1 MAVPLMYIYLYRTLV
16 MNNYREIALDI
27 KEKLGMKLSLIGVLF
42 SDELPEGAL
51 HFKKKGSGCITPLI
65 FKSAKGKTV
74 AFDNSTTGWPCSSFY
89 LGYSDWI
96 FPGIEKFLSNE
107 VVHGREPE
115 RFMKDPET
123 AKRFVESFIPENK
136 RQGAVVFKP
145 LEHFTDNEKPEIVI
159 FFANPDQLS
168 ALVFLIQ
175 FSAPD
180 EERIVTK
187 MASACISI
195 FTSPMR
201 YAQKGEKKAVWGL
214 HDISVRKLMPKD
226 LMTLTLTYDLF
237 TEVYE
242 NMNDSF
248 IQTGNWAKLRSR
260 NTSSNNNV
268 K

>member
-1 MAVPLMYIYLYRTLV
+1 MDDLKKTG
-16 MNNYREIALDI
+16 LDI
-27 KEKLGMKLSLIGVLF
+27 KDKLGMKYSPVGVF
-42 SDELPEGAL
+42 FTDEIPEDAL

-65 FKSAKGKTV
+65 FKSAQGKTI
-74 AFDNSTTGWPCSSFY
+74 AFDENTTGWPCSSFY

-115 RFMKDPET
+115 RFMKDPDT
-123 AKRFVESFIPENK
+123 AKRFVETFIPESK

-145 LEHFTDNEKPEIVI
+145 LEQFAGNEKPEVII

-175 FSAPD
+175 YAAPD

-195 FTSPMR
+195 FTSPMK
-201 YAQKGEKKAVWGL
+201 YAQKGEKRAVWGL
-214 HDISVRKLMPKD
+214 HDISVRKLMPKE
-226 LMTLTLTYDLF
+226 LMTLTLTYDLL

-248 IQTGNWAKLRSR
+248 IQTENWKRIKSR
-260 NTSSNNNV
+260 NR
-268 K
+268 

>member
-1 MAVPLMYIYLYRTLV
+1 MKYYFMMYDLKK
-16 MNNYREIALDI
+16 AGLDL
-27 KEKLGMKLSLIGVLF
+27 KEKLGMKLSPVGVF
-42 SDELPEGAL
+42 FTNEIPEGAL

-65 FKSAKGKTV
+65 FKGAQGKTV
-74 AFDNSTTGWPCSSFY
+74 AFDDDTTGWPCSSFY

-107 VVHGREPE
+107 GVHGREPE

-123 AKRFVESFIPENK
+123 AKRFVESFIPESK
-136 RQGAVVFKP
+136 RQGAIIFKP
-145 LEHFTDNEKPEIVI
+145 LEQFTGNEKPEIVI

-168 ALVFLIQ
+168 ALVYLIQ
-175 FSAPD
+175 FGAPD

-237 TEVYE
+237 CEIYE
-242 NMNDSF
+242 NMNGSF
-248 IQTGNWAKLRSR
+248 IQTENWEKLRSR
-260 NTSSNNNV
+260 NMLTNNNTE
-268 K
+268 

>member
-1 MAVPLMYIYLYRTLV
+1 MKYYFMMYDLKK
-16 MNNYREIALDI
+16 AGLDL
-27 KEKLGMKLSLIGVLF
+27 KEKLGMKLSPVGVF
-42 SDELPEGAL
+42 FTNEIPEGAL

-65 FKSAKGKTV
+65 FKSAQGKTV
-74 AFDNSTTGWPCSSFY
+74 AFDDDTTGWPCSSFY

-107 VVHGREPE
+107 GVHGREPE

-123 AKRFVESFIPENK
+123 AKRFVESFIPESK
-136 RQGAVVFKP
+136 RQGAIVFKP
-145 LEHFTDNEKPEIVI
+145 LEQFTDNEKPEIVI

-168 ALVFLIQ
+168 ALVYLIQ
-175 FSAPD
+175 FGAPD

-214 HDISVRKLMPKD
+214 HDISVRKLIPKD

-260 NTSSNNNV
+260 NMLTNNNTE
-268 K
+268 